1 MRQSTILCK
10 TGVYHYSNEA
20 FAHGTISPR
29 MIAEYNATTDL
40 RCATLPQQLSSQVLS
55 HALPIRY
62 IDKTKIKET
71 FGIRIPYWTE
81 SLKQCITN
89 LEKTTIMEKVR
100 DLTLDIVKAICIML
114 MVVGHS
120 GCPTYLHDF
129 LYLFHMPCFFFI
141 SGWLLSDKYIDD
153 LKTGLLK
160 KVKGSYVPFVKWTLI
175 FLLFHNVFAS
185 VHIYADSYSWQTFI
199 ERVVRTFTM
208 TGGESLSW
216 WIFGS

>member
-1 MRQSTILCK
+1 
-10 TGVYHYSNEA
+10 
-20 FAHGTISPR
+20 
-29 MIAEYNATTDL
+29 
-40 RCATLPQQLSSQVLS
+40 
-55 HALPIRY
+55 
-62 IDKTKIKET
+62 
-71 FGIRIPYWTE
+71 
-81 SLKQCITN
+81 
-89 LEKTTIMEKVR
+89 MEKVR

-208 TGGESLSW
+208 TGGESLLGGFWFLISLFW
-216 WIFGS
+216 ASVWSVLFLHFLYRNRILTFVNIWGGGNYSPHNYNILALSTNFATSNVRRTNITGNNFLSERICLP

>member
-1 MRQSTILCK
+1 
-10 TGVYHYSNEA
+10 
-20 FAHGTISPR
+20 
-29 MIAEYNATTDL
+29 
-40 RCATLPQQLSSQVLS
+40 
-55 HALPIRY
+55 
-62 IDKTKIKET
+62 
-71 FGIRIPYWTE
+71 
-81 SLKQCITN
+81 
-89 LEKTTIMEKVR
+89 MEKVR

-114 MVVGHS
+114 MVVGHN

-208 TGGESLSW
+208 TGGESLLGGFWFLISLFW
-216 WIFGS
+216 ASVWSVLFLHFLYRNRILTFVNIWGGGNYSPHNYNILALSTNFATSNVRRTNITGNNFLSERICLP

>member
-1 MRQSTILCK
+1 
-10 TGVYHYSNEA
+10 
-20 FAHGTISPR
+20 
-29 MIAEYNATTDL
+29 
-40 RCATLPQQLSSQVLS
+40 
-55 HALPIRY
+55 
-62 IDKTKIKET
+62 
-71 FGIRIPYWTE
+71 
-81 SLKQCITN
+81 
-89 LEKTTIMEKVR
+89 MENVR
-100 DLTLDIVKAICIML
+100 DRTLDIAKAICIIL

-160 KVKGSYVPFVKWTLI
+160 KAKGSYVPFVKWTLI

-208 TGGESLSW
+208 TGGESLLGGFWFLISLFW
-216 WIFGS
+216 ASVWSVLFLHFLHRNQILTFINILGGGNYFSHNYNILALYTNFATSNVRRTNITSNHFLSEWIYLS

>member
-1 MRQSTILCK
+1 
-10 TGVYHYSNEA
+10 
-20 FAHGTISPR
+20 
-29 MIAEYNATTDL
+29 
-40 RCATLPQQLSSQVLS
+40 
-55 HALPIRY
+55 
-62 IDKTKIKET
+62 
-71 FGIRIPYWTE
+71 
-81 SLKQCITN
+81 
-89 LEKTTIMEKVR
+89 MEKVR

-208 TGGESLSW
+208 TGGESLLGGFWFLISLFW
-216 WIFGS
+216 ASVWSVLFLHFLYRNRILTFVNIWGGGGNYSPHNYNILALSTNFATSNVRRTNITGNNFLSERICLP